1 MDRQVTSPT
10 WGPPPLCK
18 QALTH
23 GLFTLLDDFTLT
35 TLGLFVGKKHKTYRF
50 KLVEQCHVWGDKTR
64 AAYMFVWLGMDSRN
78 HS

>member
-35 TLGLFVGKKHKTYRF
+35 TLGLFVGKKTQNVPF
-50 KLVEQCHVWGDKTR
+50 
-64 AAYMFVWLGMDSRN
+64 
-78 HS
+78 